1 MQSYLF
7 DIDTALLTNRCV
19 IRRFREGEGAAFFQL
34 LSDNSTHLEAHF
46 PHLIEDTRTPEDAE
60 VFVRQRIASWL
71 LQQDYAFG
79 VWLNETTELIGY
91 VHLFDLDWHT
101 PKAEINYFIDHEQIK
116 KGLMTEVLA
125 KVVRFSFLQLKL
137 EKISLHV
144 LSDNYASQRLAR
156 RIGFQREGM
165 LRNEF
170 KRPGGQL
177 VDLMRFG
184 FPRDTYGE

>member
-1 MQSYLF
+1 MSPALF
-7 DIDTALLTNRCV
+7 DLDTALLTNRCV
-19 IRRFREGEGAAFFQL
+19 VRRFREGEGSVFFEL
-34 LSDNSTHLEAHF
+34 LGDNATDLEAHF
-46 PHLIEDTRTPEDAE
+46 PHLVKEVGTPEEAE
-60 VFVRQRIASWL
+60 IFVRQRIAAWL
-71 LQQDYAFG
+71 MQQEYAFG
-79 VWLNETTELIGY
+79 IWLNESTKLIGY
-91 VHLFDLDWHT
+91 IHLFDIDWST
-101 PKAEINYFIDHEQIK
+101 PKAEVNYFIDRDQVKQGI
-116 KGLMTEVLA
+116 MTEVLA
-125 KVVRFSFLQLKL
+125 TIVRFGFLQLQL
-137 EKISLHV
+137 EKISLHT